1 MDVRYTPEQLALR
14 STAAQLVDRLG
25 PRAVGELDDLE
36 RAAKL
41 DAAVAATGW
50 RELRTSAG
58 DGTPWA
64 SGVEVAIV
72 AEELARGLADT
83 AFLGP
88 TLAADLRRI
97 AGVPDA
103 GVRETVALR
112 PDLTGPATPGGVA
125 VAIDAAG
132 TAAALLLAPDGTIR
146 TVELVVGVGTAGID
160 LTRPTCPVPDS
171 DGEVIGELAHDDVC
185 RWTALAL
192 ATTTAD
198 LVGTMQGALD
208 LAVGYAKDRSQYGV
222 RIGSFQA
229 VGHMLAEALVHL
241 EGSRT
246 ALLHAAWAVDTLESA
261 DAVAAAASAK
271 AYAARAAREV
281 CEIAIQVHGGI
292 GNTWE
297 CLAHLHLRRA
307 LLATDVLGGVGP
319 NLARVLAHVG
329 IANSDPAGTHVER

>member
-1 MDVRYTPEQLALR
+1 MDVRSTPEQRALR
-14 STAAQLVDRLG
+14 ATAAQVASRLG
-25 PRAVGELDDLE
+25 PQSVGALGDAE

-41 DAAVAATGW
+41 DAAVEATGW
-50 RELRTSAG
+50 RELRTPNDSGA
-58 DGTPWA
+58 PWA
-64 SGVEVAIV
+64 SAVEVAVV

-88 TLAADLRRI
+88 TLAADLRRL
-97 AGVPDA
+97 AGAPEA

-112 PDLTGPATPGGVA
+112 PDLAGPAAPDEPA
-125 VAIDAAG
+125 VAIDVGGA
-132 TAAALLLAPDGTIR
+132 AAALLLLNDGTVR
-146 TVELVVGVGTAGID
+146 AVELVTETGPTGVD
-160 LTRPTCPVPDS
+160 LTRPTRCVSGLP
-171 DGEVIGELAHDDVC
+171 GELVGALDDDAVR

-192 ATTTAD
+192 AATTAD

-208 LAVGYAKDRSQYGV
+208 LAVGYAGERSQYGAP
-222 RIGSFQA
+222 IGSFQA

-246 ALLHAAWAVDTLESA
+246 ALLHAAWAVDALEPA
-261 DAVAAAASAK
+261 DALAAAASAK

-292 GNTWE
+292 GHTWE
-297 CLAHLHLRRA
+297 CLAHLHLRRS

-319 NLARVLAHVG
+319 NLARVLAH
-329 IANSDPAGTHVER
+329 AGVAPGGRAA